1 MRFRKD
7 SEILGDSI
15 GFQGTPVDSRGFQGI
30 FVDSED
36 SSLLGFLF
44 QTIIIDAFSLP
55 ILFVSQELLEL
66 LWFLWDSWDFSG
78 VLRVS
83 WISSGFLGFLGDS
96 WGLLRFSEDT

>member
-1 MRFRKD
+1 MRFRK
-7 SEILGDSI
+7 DSI

-36 SSLLGFLF
+36 SSLLGFRF
-44 QTIIIDAFSLP
+44 QTIIIDVFSLP

-66 LWFLWDSWDFSG
+66 LFFLWDSWDFSG

-83 WISSGFLGFLGDS
+83 QGFFGFLGFLQDS
-96 WGLLRFSEDT
+96 

>member
-1 MRFRKD
+1 MRFRK
-7 SEILGDSI
+7 DSI

-36 SSLLGFLF
+36 SSLLGFRF